1 MNPLFRQNSIGAQNV
16 NFLRQNVSVKGDI
29 VQRPINLTRFFWT
42 ISSFNY
48 FPHYRCTFQA
58 TGGGGEGGNI
68 SDSETGS
75 SAFDFEED
83 TNTLVV
89 IFRFERETLH
99 CWTMVSEWYEASRTL
114 KLAVV
119 LTSVTFII
127 FITAFFSPYW
137 LQSVPSEKLP
147 NPKFT
152 NLGKFAKEQFPLLY
166 WSSKSSQVCGKY
178 VWMDF
183 MTRGIN
189 GTPNFM
195 AANTYYW
202 KSMTSSGTKSCRVSI
217 INSIFCFC

>member
-1 MNPLFRQNSIGAQNV
+1 MNPLFHQNSKGAQNV

-29 VQRPINLTRFFWT
+29 ITWPINLTSFFWT

-166 WSSKSSQVCGKY
+166 WSHQNPCRFVGSMFEWISWQGSSMGHQILWLQTHTTGR
-178 VWMDF
+178 VWHHPG
-183 MTRGIN
+183 RN
-189 GTPNFM
+189 H
-195 AANTYYW
+195 AA
-202 KSMTSSGTKSCRVSI
+202 
-217 INSIFCFC
+217 